1 MPDRT
6 ESDDPKEWMLR
17 AFSNLN
23 LAKSQQSGVFLEDLC
38 FNAQQAVSSPILIIA
53 SDTRLNLG
61 EKSQFHVKCS

>member
-6 ESDDPKEWMLR
+6 ESDDPKEAIR
-17 AFSNLN
+17 F
-23 LAKSQQSGVFLEDLC
+23 FLEDLC